1 MMLDIRQEVIKQ
13 LDGLYPDIPIYGES
27 VPQGFEEPSFF
38 VKVLDGSRAQQLDR
52 RYIHEVSIDIHY
64 FATSNKDAEKMANNL
79 YEQMEVLE
87 AIKIKG
93 KNMKHEVSDRVLH
106 FFIDYKVHL
115 MKDAK
120 QYPKMNRL
128 EEHVYGK

>member
-1 MMLDIRQEVIKQ
+1 MLDIRQEVIKQ
-13 LDGLYPDIPIYGES
+13 LDRFYNPIPIYGES
-27 VPQGFEEPSFF
+27 VLQGFEEPSFF
-38 VKVLDGSRAQQLDR
+38 VKVLDGSREQQLDR

-87 AIKIKG
+87 NIKIKG

-115 MKDAK
+115 MKETL
-120 QYPKMNRL
+120 QYPKMNQL
-128 EEHVYGK
+128 EEHVYEK

>member
-1 MMLDIRQEVIKQ
+1 MLDIRQEVIKQ
-13 LDGLYPDIPIYGES
+13 LDRFYNPIPIYGES

-52 RYIHEVSIDIHY
+52 RYIHEVSIDIHF

-93 KNMKHEVSDRVLH
+93 KNMKHEVLDRVLH

-120 QYPKMNRL
+120 QYPKMNQL

>member
-1 MMLDIRQEVIKQ
+1 MLDIRQEVIKQ
-13 LDGLYPDIPIYGES
+13 LDRFYNPIPIYGES

-38 VKVLDGSRAQQLDR
+38 VKVLDGSREQQLDR

-128 EEHVYGK
+128 EVNAYGK

>member
-1 MMLDIRQEVIKQ
+1 MLNIRQEVIKQ
-13 LDGLYPDIPIYGES
+13 LDRLYNPIPIYGEE

-38 VKVLDGSRAQQLDR
+38 VKVLDGSREQQLDR

-64 FATSNKDAEKMANNL
+64 FTTSNKDAEQMADNL

-93 KNMKHEVSDRVLH
+93 KNMKHEVSDKVLH

-115 MKDAK
+115 IKDDM

-128 EEHVYGK
+128 EANTYGK

>member
-1 MMLDIRQEVIKQ
+1 MLDIRKEVIKQ
-13 LDGLYPDIPIYGES
+13 LDRFYNPIPIYGES

-38 VKVLDGSRAQQLDR
+38 VKVLDGSREQQLDR

-87 AIKIKG
+87 NIKIKG

-115 MKDAK
+115 MKETL
-120 QYPKMNRL
+120 QYPKMNQL

>member
-1 MMLDIRQEVIKQ
+1 MLDIRQEVIKQ
-13 LDGLYPDIPIYGES
+13 LDSLYPKIPIYGEE

-38 VKVLDGSRAQQLDR
+38 VKVLDGSRDQQLDM

-64 FATSNKDAEKMANNL
+64 FTTSNKDAEGMANNL

-87 AIKIKG
+87 GIKIKG
-93 KNMKHEVSDRVLH
+93 KNMRHEVSDQVLH

-115 MKDAK
+115 MKDAI
-120 QYPKMNRL
+120 QYPKMNSL
-128 EEHVYGK
+128 EVNAYGK

>member
-1 MMLDIRQEVIKQ
+1 
-13 LDGLYPDIPIYGES
+13 
-27 VPQGFEEPSFF
+27 
-38 VKVLDGSRAQQLDR
+38 
-52 RYIHEVSIDIHY
+52 
-64 FATSNKDAEKMANNL
+64 MANNL

-115 MKDAK
+115 MRDTK
-120 QYPKMNRL
+120 QYPKMNQL

>member
-1 MMLDIRQEVIKQ
+1 MLDIRQEVIKQ
-13 LDGLYPDIPIYGES
+13 LDRFYNPIPIYGEA

-64 FATSNKDAEKMANNL
+64 FATSNKDAENMANNL

-93 KNMKHEVSDRVLH
+93 KHMKHEVSDKVLH
-106 FFIDYKVHL
+106 FFIDYKIYL
-115 MKDAK
+115 MKDAE

-128 EEHVYGK
+128 EANTYGK

>member
-1 MMLDIRQEVIKQ
+1 MLDIRKELIKQ
-13 LDGLYPDIPIYGES
+13 LDCFYNPIPIYGES

-64 FATSNKDAEKMANNL
+64 FATSNKDAEKMGNNL

-93 KNMKHEVSDRVLH
+93 KNMKHEVSDKVLH

-115 MKDAK
+115 MKETL
-120 QYPKMNRL
+120 QYPKMNQL
-128 EEHVYGK
+128 EVNAYDK

>member
-1 MMLDIRQEVIKQ
+1 MDIRQEVIKQ
-13 LDGLYPDIPIYGES
+13 LDGLYPDIPVYGES

-38 VKVLDGSRAQQLDR
+38 VKVLDGSREQQLDR

-106 FFIDYKVHL
+106 FFIDYKCEAIS
-115 MKDAK
+115 KDEPIGGTCLWK
-120 QYPKMNRL
+120 VNLQKISS
-128 EEHVYGK
+128 

>member
-1 MMLDIRQEVIKQ
+1 MDIRQEVIKQ

-38 VKVLDGSRAQQLDR
+38 VKVLDGSRDQQLDR

-79 YEQMEVLE
+79 YEQMEVLG

-120 QYPKMNRL
+120 QYPQMNRL